1 MNHGTCAQWVTLSNH
16 KEPAEVAC
24 STLGGAHMNLP
35 NERNQTQK
43 ATDCAVNVFDIW
55 KRQDQSN
62 GEKKS
67 VCQEFGLEGWG
78 SGQRAGLERNR
89 MTVWEDDRT
98 LP

>member
-1 MNHGTCAQWVTLSNH
+1 
-16 KEPAEVAC
+16 
-24 STLGGAHMNLP
+24 MNLP

-43 ATDCAVNVFDIW
+43 TTDCAVNVFDIW

-89 MTVWEDDRT
+89 MTEFGRMIVPYPDDDG
-98 LP
+98 LYQSLCICQNS